1 MKRFACHYLPYFRHG
16 NVEAATLQAEATYFR
31 ENVASVRRV
40 GGRKHSRDCFRE
52 IRPLHNA

>member
-16 NVEAATLQAEATYFR
+16 NVEAATLRA
-31 ENVASVRRV
+31 ENVASARRV
-40 GGRKHSRDCFRE
+40 GGRKHSRDFFRE